1 MQNLVIAAGKCSQR
15 LKKDEHVRSNKRT
28 INNGVRP
35 TKVGLQSGR
44 QDLYGLDAH
53 SY

>member
-15 LKKDEHVRSNKRT
+15 LKKDEHVRSNTIT

-35 TKVGLQSGR
+35 MKVGLQSGR